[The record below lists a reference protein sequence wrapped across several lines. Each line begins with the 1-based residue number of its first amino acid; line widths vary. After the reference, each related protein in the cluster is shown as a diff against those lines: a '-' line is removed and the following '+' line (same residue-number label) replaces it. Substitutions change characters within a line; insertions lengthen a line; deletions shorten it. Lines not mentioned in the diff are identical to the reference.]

1 VNQPPIPQSL
11 LGLLILLLLV
21 PSLRSQDLVQ
31 DRYSRVLSL
40 SYSPL
45 FIGKISVESEY
56 HQMDSLAID
65 EVDPAVLSNQLSFAY
80 LKKVKPWFALG
91 LKLSYSYNTGTY
103 YPQSKGFRRWV
114 TNDLGNEEFL
124 DRYGSLQQ
132 KIGDLSLFTE
142 FDMIARNPDDALIFG
157 LGFNGAIMQRRDLY
171 LEQSPSSGYIYRG
184 LERIRIARVFR
195 IWFSLEWEEYLGK
208 NWGYRLHA
216 GAYAPFWFKPT
227 RIHYATDIREGVDF
241 GESTISRGG
250 QINGRTYKERFQ
262 LSALFAGVSV
272 MYRF

>member
-11 LGLLILLLLV
+11 LGLLILLLLA
-21 PSLRSQDLVQ
+21 PSLRFQDLVQ

-40 SYSPL
+40 SYSPSV
-45 FIGKISVESEY
+45 IGKLNVESEY
-56 HQMDSLAID
+56 HPMDSLAID
-65 EVDPAVLSNQLSFAY
+65 EVDPAVLSNQLSLAY
-80 LKKVKPWFALG
+80 HKKIKPWFAWG
-91 LKLSYSYNTGTY
+91 LKLSYSYTSGTY
-103 YPQSKGFRRWV
+103 YPQSKGFRRQV
-114 TNDLGNEEFL
+114 TNASGNEVFL
-124 DRYGSLQQ
+124 SRYGSMQQ

-195 IWFSLEWEEYLGK
+195 IWLSLEWEEYLGK
-208 NWGYRLHA
+208 NWGYRLHV
-216 GAYAPFWFKPT
+216 GAYAPFWFKPA
-227 RIHYATDIREGVDF
+227 RIHYATDIREGMDY

-250 QINGRTYKERFQ
+250 QINGRIYKERFQ
-262 LSALFAGVSV
+262 LTALFAGVSV
-272 MYRF
+272 VYRF